1 LEAAETIPLR
11 PLSKKAVGI
20 GEDRRGLRS
29 ADQDH
34 TLKEGES
41 VDKIVRISG
50 GFLLGFLVGAGAV
63 VMLAPRSGAETRYA
77 IQERVEAVFEA
88 GRQAADERRL
98 ELTAQLEDL
107 KQPGLQRGGAGA
119 EGL

>member
-1 LEAAETIPLR
+1 MR
-11 PLSKKAVGI
+11 N
-20 GEDRRGLRS
+20 
-29 ADQDH
+29 H
-34 TLKEGES
+34 TLKEGEP

-50 GFLLGFLVGAGAV
+50 GLLLGFLVGAGTV
-63 VMLAPRSGAETRYA
+63 VLLAPRSGAETRYA
-77 IQERVEAVFEA
+77 IQERVEAVLEA

-107 KQPGLQRGGAGA
+107 RQPGLSRGRAGA

>member
-1 LEAAETIPLR
+1 MR
-11 PLSKKAVGI
+11 N
-20 GEDRRGLRS
+20 
-29 ADQDH
+29 H
-34 TLKEGES
+34 TLKEGEP

-50 GFLLGFLVGAGAV
+50 GLLLGFLVGAGTV
-63 VMLAPRSGAETRYA
+63 VLLAPRSGAETRYA
-77 IQERVEAVFEA
+77 IQERVEAVLEA

-107 KQPGLQRGGAGA
+107 RQPGLSRSRAGA